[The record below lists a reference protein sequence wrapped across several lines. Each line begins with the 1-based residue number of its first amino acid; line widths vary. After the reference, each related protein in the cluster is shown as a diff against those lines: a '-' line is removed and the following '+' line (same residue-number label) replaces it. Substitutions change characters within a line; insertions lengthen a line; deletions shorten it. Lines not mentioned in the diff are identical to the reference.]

1 MVRHLSGVGL
11 ELVLG
16 PTLPAPTA
24 CLGRIWPAYLY
35 GLGVAT
41 DEELE
46 GQTSIEEALADLGE
60 PWTAEEDDLT
70 GWGAGTRAPEGC
82 ETPTLF

>member
-1 MVRHLSGVGL
+1 M
-11 ELVLG
+11 
-16 PTLPAPTA
+16 
-24 CLGRIWPAYLY
+24 
-35 GLGVAT
+35 AT

-70 GWGAGTRAPEGC
+70 GSGAGTRAPEGC

>member
-1 MVRHLSGVGL
+1 MVRHLSGIGL
-11 ELVLG
+11 ELVHG
-16 PTLPAPTA
+16 PTLAAPTA
-24 CLGRIWPAYLY
+24 CLGRNGPADLY

-60 PWTAEEDDLT
+60 PWTAEENTDEQE
-70 GWGAGTRAPEGC
+70 A
-82 ETPTLF
+82 PTLF